1 MILKDMY
8 WNRIEKWYIMLYLG
22 KMLILYKLDNI
33 VFVSKIV
40 IDNFVLRK
48 IVFIDME
55 IKKGIIN

>member
-1 MILKDMY
+1 
-8 WNRIEKWYIMLYLG
+8 MLYLG